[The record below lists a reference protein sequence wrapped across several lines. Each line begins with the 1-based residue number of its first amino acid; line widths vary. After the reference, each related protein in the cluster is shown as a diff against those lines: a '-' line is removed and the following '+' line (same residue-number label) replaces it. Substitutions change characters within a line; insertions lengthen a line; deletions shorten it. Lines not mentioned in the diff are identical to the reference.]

1 MEWKE
6 IKEKDARV
14 LAAVPSSNT
23 RGATWHKLAM
33 LPGCYSTMEEQDRSI
48 TIKASELQNNRELQ
62 DQKSPV
68 EKLMEKLDENQ
79 KIIQD
84 VQQQVNDDLESEQTS
99 EQSSEDIYIK
109 TDETLEE
116 ENEML
121 RTELEDLLR
130 ERKQFGLFLKQQVAL
145 WETRLSLLQSCDEVE
160 LRKNL
165 ELFVAMDKSEFTEV
179 MKHQCKQHTMEEEE
193 EDELTEEE
201 DIKDQLTEE
210 EEGPE
215 DKSSQPWS
223 TNRDDYELL
232 EVIWS
237 GATVVVQVARCIPRQ
252 EKVAIKRTNLEKSQT
267 SIDETLKE
275 VQAMSQCH
283 HPSIVT
289 YHTSFVVQH
298 EVWLVMKLLSGGSM
312 LDIIKSI
319 ISRGE
324 HKSGVLDEATIATVL
339 KGVLEG
345 LEYLHKNGQIHRDI
359 KAGNV
364 LLGEDGSVQIA
375 DFGVSAFINQKKV
388 CTTLVGTPCWMAPEV
403 MEKGKGY
410 DFKADIWSFGITAI
424 ELATGTAPY
433 HKYPAMKVLMLMLHN
448 DPPVLETGIT
458 DEKMVKKYSKSFRKM
473 IALCLQKDPAK
484 RPTSSEL
491 LKHNFFQKAKTREY
505 LHETLLPRGPT
516 IPERSKLVCQEPGPS
531 CQLHEPEAVQWEWS
545 DYRLDEE
552 SDEHHS
558 DEQASVVPGYS
569 KAPISLVL
577 RIRNSKEL
585 NDIRFRFLPGTDTA
599 ASLAQELVSA
609 GLVEGRDRVIVAAN
623 IQKMVEAPQANTNL
637 TFKLYSGS
645 EKADNVKLMGSA
657 KLFCLGPCQP

>member
-1 MEWKE
+1 MLWK
-6 IKEKDARV
+6 
-14 LAAVPSSNT
+14 
-23 RGATWHKLAM
+23 
-33 LPGCYSTMEEQDRSI
+33 
-48 TIKASELQNNRELQ
+48 
-62 DQKSPV
+62 
-68 EKLMEKLDENQ
+68 
-79 KIIQD
+79 
-84 VQQQVNDDLESEQTS
+84 
-99 EQSSEDIYIK
+99 
-109 TDETLEE
+109 
-116 ENEML
+116 
-121 RTELEDLLR
+121 ELEDLLR

-201 DIKDQLTEE
+201 NITDQLTEE
-210 EEGPE
+210 KEGPE

-267 SIDETLKE
+267 SIHETLKE

-516 IPERSKLVCQEPGPS
+516 IPERSKPVCQEPGPS

-545 DYRLDEE
+545 DYWLDED
-552 SDEHHS
+552 SDEAPREKVGS
-558 DEQASVVPGYS
+558 QNSEVFLTPDLLCSQLQLVAARQPEVPQAADEASLEPASATTQGPSQGTSQASVVPGYS

-585 NDIRFRFLPGTDTA
+585 NDVRFRFLPGTDTA

-623 IQKMVEAPQANTNL
+623 IQKMVEAPQANTKL

-657 KLFCLGPCQP
+657 KLFCLGPCLP

>member
-1 MEWKE
+1 
-6 IKEKDARV
+6 
-14 LAAVPSSNT
+14 
-23 RGATWHKLAM
+23 
-33 LPGCYSTMEEQDRSI
+33 MEEQLLRSVEGQAASDEEEEKWTGEQQRQI
-48 TIKASELQNNRELQ
+48 TEVKRILSRLSCCGERCDNKAFKKLMSNFGSLRSEESCSAVVELLERVTRLQKELELRESQEELDVEQMKDSLVQELQQKAEKTELLQLELQMLETERVRLSLVEEKLLQNNRELQ

-121 RTELEDLLR
+121 WKELEDLLR
-130 ERKQFGLFLKQQVAL
+130 ERKQFGLFLKQQ
-145 WETRLSLLQSCDEVE
+145 

-193 EDELTEEE
+193 EDELTEE
-201 DIKDQLTEE
+201 K
-210 EEGPE
+210 EGPE

-237 GATVVVQVARCIPRQ
+237 GATVVVQVARCIPRK

-473 IALCLQKDPAK
+473 IALCLQKDLAK

-516 IPERSKLVCQEPGPS
+516 IPERSKPVCQEPGPS

-545 DYRLDEE
+545 DYRLDED
-552 SDEHHS
+552 SD
-558 DEQASVVPGYS
+558 
-569 KAPISLVL
+569 KAPREKVGSQNSEVFLTPDLLCSQLQLVAAQQP
-577 RIRNSKEL
+577 EVPQAA
-585 NDIRFRFLPGTDTA
+585 DE
-599 ASLAQELVSA
+599 ASLEPASA
-609 GLVEGRDRVIVAAN
+609 TT
-623 IQKMVEAPQANTNL
+623 QFQ
-637 TFKLYSGS
+637 
-645 EKADNVKLMGSA
+645 
-657 KLFCLGPCQP
+657 